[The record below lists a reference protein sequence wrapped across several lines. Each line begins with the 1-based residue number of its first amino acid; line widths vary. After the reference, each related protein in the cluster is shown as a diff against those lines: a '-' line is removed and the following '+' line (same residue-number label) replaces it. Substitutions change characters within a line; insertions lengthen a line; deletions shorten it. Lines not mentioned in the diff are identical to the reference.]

1 MQKNNFRVIDL
12 EKIKNDGKIFA
23 FGAAGYYLL
32 ETLWRGHSHWSM
44 AAAGGIS
51 LLLLIKTFKK
61 LKNAPHYFKAIIGGG
76 IITAVELVFGIVFN
90 LMLGMSVWDYSSV
103 PGNILGQICP
113 VFSVL
118 WCGISFFVS
127 VFEKIFSSGKFGF
140 PKKALP

>member
-1 MQKNNFRVIDL
+1 L

-23 FGAAGYYLL
+23 MGAAGYYLL
-32 ETLWRGHSHWSM
+32 ETLWRGYSHWSM

-61 LKNAPHYFKAIIGGG
+61 LKNAPHYFKAILGGG

-118 WCGISFFVS
+118 WCGLSFIVAF
-127 VFEKIFSSGKFGF
+127 FEKLVSSGKIFL
-140 PKKALP
+140 PKRALP

>member
-1 MQKNNFRVIDL
+1 M
-12 EKIKNDGKIFA
+12 EKIKKGGAVFL

-32 ETLWRGHSHWSM
+32 EVLWRGYSHWSM

-51 LLLLIKTFKK
+51 LLLLIKTFGK
-61 LKNAPHYFKAIIGGG
+61 LKNAPHYFKAVIGGG
-76 IITAVELVFGIVFN
+76 IITGVEFVFGIIFN
-90 LMLGMSVWDYSSV
+90 LFLGMKVWDYSAV

-113 VFSVL
+113 EYSVL

-127 VFEKIFSSGKFGF
+127 IFEKILSAGKISI